1 MLNIGDAK
9 DQRVIAAI
17 TCPLALPY
25 IAISS
30 RRYITSEPTMTS
42 FAITVP
48 DMACGACADTITR
61 AVKEIDPAAA
71 VDPNLDSKVVK
82 ISSAVHQET
91 LTKAIKK
98 AGYTVEM

>member
-1 MLNIGDAK
+1 
-9 DQRVIAAI
+9 
-17 TCPLALPY
+17 
-25 IAISS
+25 
-30 RRYITSEPTMTS
+30 MTS

-61 AVKEIDPAAA
+61 AVKEIDPAATI
-71 VDPNLDSKVVK
+71 DPNLDSKVVK